1 MQFNPSLKFST
12 YYMHLY
18 PYLYQEDQWVKSI
31 IISIQTV
38 WLSHREILKLLDIVP
53 RKCICVFLG
62 EMKDSLPIIA
72 YKAFPLYSKKKKK
85 NFSEE
90 MVIKNSCEIKVFFNN
105 FKKHVYSQK
114 KIYSFSSGFW
124 FLPIFCWSNIF
135 GLFLII
141 QEQKAILHWRN
152 FVKLMLFLCLCYFK
166 TSNTAHV

>member
-38 WLSHREILKLLDIVP
+38 WLSHREILKLLYIVP

-72 YKAFPLYSKKKKK
+72 YKAFPLYSKKKK

-114 KIYSFSSGFW
+114 KSTHFLLASDFYPSSVGVI
-124 FLPIFCWSNIF
+124 FLAYFL
-135 GLFLII
+135 LFKSKRPFYI
-141 QEQKAILHWRN
+141 EGIL
-152 FVKLMLFLCLCYFK
+152 
-166 TSNTAHV
+166 